1 MTSPLIIDTSAHWA
15 AVIIYVIATVLN
27 AYGLIFENEKAYKKS
42 YYIALAGL
50 LVHGLAILYRW
61 NVSGHGPYMARYEV
75 MSSNAWM
82 ALSLFIVFSK
92 FIPKIRPA
100 SIIVFPSVFLMIA
113 IGIFFNP
120 EVTKLPPSLR
130 SIWLVLHVSFYKIAL
145 GSLLIAL
152 AFSIFYILK
161 NRTQIKWVRK
171 LPELD
176 IIDNYAYR
184 FAGFGFTFWAI
195 AMLAGSIWA
204 YESWG
209 RYWGWDAIETWSLIT
224 WISFGIYLHMRR
236 FFGLKG
242 EKASYLFMV
251 CFILSIIAL
260 FFTSLIESS
269 VHSEYFR
276 S

>member
-1 MTSPLIIDTSAHWA
+1 MNNPLIIDTSAHWF

-27 AYGLIFENEKAYKKS
+27 AYGLIFDKDRIYKNS
-42 YYIALAGL
+42 YYIAVAGL
-50 LVHGLAILYRW
+50 FVHGLAIIYRW
-61 NVSGHGPYMARYEV
+61 YIAGHGPYIARYEV

-82 ALSLFIVFSK
+82 SLFLFLVFAK
-92 FIPKIRPA
+92 LFPKIRPA
-100 SIIVFPSVFLMIA
+100 SIIVFPLVFLLIA
-113 IGIFFNP
+113 LGVFFNP

-130 SIWLVLHVSFYKIAL
+130 SIWLVLHVTFYKIAL
-145 GSLLIAL
+145 GSLLVTL
-152 AFSIFYILK
+152 SFSVFYILK
-161 NRTQIKWVRK
+161 NRTQIQWMRK
-171 LPELD
+171 LPE
-176 IIDNYAYR
+176 IEVIDTYAYR

-209 RYWGWDAIETWSLIT
+209 RYWGWDPIETWSLIT
-224 WISFGIYLHMRR
+224 WIAFGIYLHLRR

-242 EKASYLFMV
+242 EKASYLFIL

-269 VHSEYFR
+269 VHSEYFK
-276 S
+276 